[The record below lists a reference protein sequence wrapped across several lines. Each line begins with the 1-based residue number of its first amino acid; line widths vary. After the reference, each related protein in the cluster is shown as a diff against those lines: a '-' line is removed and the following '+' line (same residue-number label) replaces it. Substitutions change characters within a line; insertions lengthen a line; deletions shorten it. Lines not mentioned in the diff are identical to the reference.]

1 MNITRIA
8 HFVAK
13 SRKPDVACSIGL
25 DHSSTAI
32 LLTCNKFTDCLQPDK
47 NITRIVR
54 FVAAQVL
61 RVTCFHRHDEKDK
74 SPIRPVK
81 NTTNSQF
88 AEM

>member
-1 MNITRIA
+1 MNITRIV

-13 SRKPDVACSIGL
+13 SRKPDVACSISL

-61 RVTCFHRHDEKDK
+61 RVTCLEHVLMRKT
-74 SPIRPVK
+74 SPQ
-81 NTTNSQF
+81 SDQ
-88 AEM
+88 